1 MEHDILLISAG
12 IFHPSLMARDRFK
25 RALPATD
32 FNYERHS
39 SLEILQT
46 LEPQD
51 FSAIICY
58 FHHKV
63 ISQKTLQKLNE
74 YVHNGGGIFFVHS
87 ASASFKDVTRFHNLM
102 GGRFDRHG
110 PIEDFRVIHTL
121 NPDPI
126 FPELEPFTV
135 RDELYMHVY
144 DPTVTIH
151 LGTQVEDHLEPV
163 VWTKQQG
170 KGRVCYLSL
179 GHLSSSFQIPQV
191 KSILHHG
198 LNWVCQKA
206 ETPRELG

>member
-12 IFHPSLMARDRFK
+12 IFHPSLKARYWFK
-25 RALPATD
+25 RALPATG

-46 LEPQD
+46 LELQD
-51 FSAIICY
+51 FSAIMCY

-74 YVHNGGGIFFVHS
+74 YVHNGGGVFFVHS
-87 ASASFKDVTRFHNLM
+87 ASASFKDVTRFHNLI

-121 NPDPI
+121 DPDPI
-126 FPELEPFTV
+126 FPKLEPFSV

-151 LGTQVEDHLEPV
+151 FGTQIENHLEPV

-170 KGRVCYLSL
+170 NGRVCYLSL
-179 GHLSSSFQIPQV
+179 GHLGSSFQIPQV
-191 KSILHHG
+191 KSILQHG
-198 LNWVCQKA
+198 LNWLCQTAK
-206 ETPRELG
+206 TPGELG